1 MAYEQAVEFLVGL
14 RSTGAKFGLENT
26 LRLCALAGHPERR
39 LRFIHVAGTNGKGS
53 TCAMLE
59 AAYRMHGLRVGLFTS
74 PHLIS
79 FTERI
84 QINRHPICHDDVIR
98 WTDRVRGWI
107 KQGFHA
113 DHLPTFFEAVTVL
126 ALGYFAEQRC
136 DLVVWETGLGGRL
149 DSTNVVSPL
158 VSVITNVQQDHQQ
171 WLGNTLEAI
180 AAEKA
185 GIIKPGVPVVTATAD
200 PGALRVIEETA
211 RGRGSPLTRIDPARV
226 QDWIPEGK
234 CLGLGGA
241 HQRLNAALVRVVV
254 ENLSSVFPVSSTT
267 LWSALANVRWD
278 GRFQR
283 FKRPDGG
290 LLVIDSAHNPD
301 GCLTLLQA
309 LEEAH
314 PGRTWCF
321 IFGVLA
327 DKDFEG
333 ILGMLSSKAHRILL
347 PPVHT
352 PRAVVPAELRSML
365 SRIAPAVKV
374 ETATSFESALKAA
387 DGEALVVVAGSMYL
401 VGEALQTLLADRVV
415 VRVGGERL
423 LNDWSLLPPRN

>member
-84 QINRHPICHDDVIR
+84 QINRHPISPDDVIQ

-107 KQGFHA
+107 KEGFHA

-126 ALGYFAEQRC
+126 ALGYFAEQNC
-136 DLVVWETGLGGRL
+136 DLVIWETGLGGRL
-149 DSTNVVSPL
+149 DSTNVVTPL
-158 VSVITNVQQDHQQ
+158 LSVITNVQWDHQQ
-171 WLGNTLEAI
+171 WLGDSLEAI
-180 AAEKA
+180 ASEKA
-185 GIIKPGVPVVTATAD
+185 GIIKPGVPVVTATAH

-211 RGRGSPLTRIDPARV
+211 RRRRSPLTRIDPARV
-226 QDWIPEGK
+226 QDWIPEGTS
-234 CLGLGGA
+234 LALGGA

-254 ENLSSVFPVSSTT
+254 ETLSALFPVSSTT
-267 LWSALANVRWD
+267 LWSALASVRWD
-278 GRFQR
+278 GRFQS
-283 FKRPDGG
+283 FNRPDGG
-290 LLVIDSAHNPD
+290 LLVVDSAHNPD

-309 LEEAH
+309 LEEFQ
-314 PGRTWCF
+314 PGRTCCF
-321 IFGVLA
+321 IFGVLT
-327 DKDFEG
+327 DKNFED
-333 ILGMLSSKAHRILL
+333 ILRMLSSRAHRILL
-347 PPVHT
+347 PPVQT
-352 PRAVVPAELRSML
+352 PRAVEPVQLQSLL

-374 ETATSFESALKAA
+374 ETATNFESALKAA

-401 VGEALQTLLADRVV
+401 VGEALQTLLADRVAAKG
-415 VRVGGERL
+415 GGERL
-423 LNDWSLLPPRN
+423 LNDWSLVPPRN